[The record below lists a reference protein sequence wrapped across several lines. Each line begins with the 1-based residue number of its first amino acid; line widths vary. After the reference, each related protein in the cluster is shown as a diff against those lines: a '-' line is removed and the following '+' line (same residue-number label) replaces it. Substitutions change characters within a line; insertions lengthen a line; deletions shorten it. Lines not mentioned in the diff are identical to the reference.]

1 MSTSKEYIEYV
12 CEQLYGI
19 EGVTCKKMFG
29 EFLHA
34 FSKSLFCLS
43 ATKELTD

>member
-29 EFLHA
+29 EFFACIQQKPILLVCD
-34 FSKSLFCLS
+34 KR
-43 ATKELTD
+43 TY